1 MAEAT
6 IKTEVFIRVT
16 LAMKAKRE
24 HIYTVLAKALK
35 EAYSSS

>member
-24 HIYTVLAKALK
+24 HLYTVLATALV
-35 EAYSSS
+35 ESLAAD